1 MEIFD
6 AMPISCNISKKYLAM
21 HGGISPGL
29 KQIEQINEIDRKQEI
44 PLDGIFCDLMWADP
58 MDDEE
63 AVTGDFK
70 ENPERDCSNYFGKK
84 PVKQL
89 LRKNRLLSIFRGHQV
104 KQEGFQMH
112 RWGAKDSFPYVITI
126 FSAPNYCGSY
136 KNKASVLILKN
147 NNLQLKQYAD
157 SQPPYQLPEGL
168 DLFSWSLPFLA
179 EKVTHMLHQIL
190 KQCTSEELKT
200 MEEAEIPE
208 EVRQNLMTKAEDE
221 LPPSQMKMQR
231 KMLLKNKIQSVG
243 RMNLM
248 LKNMRQNQEVLLE
261 LKSMSP
267 DGKLPKGALLDA
279 RPTIEFAS
287 KQYDVVRGLDAK
299 NEKRPRKK
307 Q

>member
-1 MEIFD
+1 MFMEIFD
-6 AMPISCNISKKYLAM
+6 NMPISCTISRKYLAM
-21 HGGISPGL
+21 HGGISPSL
-29 KQIEQINEIDRKQEI
+29 KQLDQINQIDRRQEI

-63 AVTGDFK
+63 AVHGDFK

-89 LRKNRLLSIFRGHQV
+89 LRKNRLLSVFRGHQV

-136 KNKASVLILKN
+136 KNKAAVLILKN

-157 SQPPYQLPEGL
+157 TEPPYSLPEGL

-179 EKVTHMLHQIL
+179 EKVTSMLFNIL
-190 KQCTSEELKT
+190 KQCSPTELAQMDDTDIPEDMRKLLKDTPEEELKSD
-200 MEEAEIPE
+200 
-208 EVRQNLMTKAEDE
+208 QQKLK
-221 LPPSQMKMQR
+221 R
-231 KMLLKNKIQSVG
+231 KMVLKNKIQSVG

-248 LKNMRQNQEVLLE
+248 LTNMR
-261 LKSMSP
+261 
-267 DGKLPKGALLDA
+267 
-279 RPTIEFAS
+279 
-287 KQYDVVRGLDAK
+287 K
-299 NEKRPRKK
+299 N
-307 Q
+307 